1 MIKLKLD
8 SKLQGTAT
16 ISLQELASP
25 LYHNPGARMV
35 GIVEIAH
42 TERTEP
48 ASGEDKDPEVKVA
61 VKAIEIARPGDQDE
75 YIRRAMAALHRHR
88 TSTGTLDEEMS
99 PQLSQST
106 LDRLAGLDASL
117 EAAEAARLR
126 VVLEQTADYIDRIK
140 MGKLTATQAREELD
154 TVRKMLTASLYWGQ
168 S

>member
-25 LYHNPGARMV
+25 IYHNPGTRMV

-48 ASGEDKDPEVKVA
+48 AQGEDKDPAVVVA
-61 VKAIEIARPGDQDE
+61 IKAIEMARGDQDE
-75 YIRRAMAALHRHR
+75 YLRQAMAALHRHR
-88 TSTGTLDEEMS
+88 TSTGTLDEELN

-106 LDRLAGLDASL
+106 IERLQGLDARL

-126 VVLEQTADYIDRIK
+126 VVVEQTADYISRVR
-140 MGKLTATQAREELD
+140 MGKLTVNQAKDELD
-154 TVRKMLTASLYWGQ
+154 TVRKMLSAALFWGQ